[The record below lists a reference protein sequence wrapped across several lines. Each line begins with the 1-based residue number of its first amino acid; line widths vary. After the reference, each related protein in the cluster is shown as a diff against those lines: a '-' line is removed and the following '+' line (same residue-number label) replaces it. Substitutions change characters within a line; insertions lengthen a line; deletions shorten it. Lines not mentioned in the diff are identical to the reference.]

1 MRQSYKENVI
11 TISVQDDNESEV
23 AIQSPRSPIANEDL
37 KKEEHQIR
45 IEISKTGVIESMRK
59 EHEKDL
65 SLLYYD
71 FNNSKARLM
80 SKMRKMSDFMIQ
92 EEAGEAEAD

>member
-1 MRQSYKENVI
+1 M
-11 TISVQDDNESEV
+11 
-23 AIQSPRSPIANEDL
+23 A
-37 KKEEHQIR
+37 
-45 IEISKTGVIESMRK
+45 GVVESMKK

-80 SKMRKMSDFMIQ
+80 TKMRKMSDFMIQ
-92 EEAGEAEAD
+92 EEAGEAEADLELTVQ

>member
-1 MRQSYKENVI
+1 
-11 TISVQDDNESEV
+11 
-23 AIQSPRSPIANEDL
+23 
-37 KKEEHQIR
+37 
-45 IEISKTGVIESMRK
+45 MRK
-59 EHEKDL
+59 DHEKDL

-92 EEAGEAEAD
+92 EEAGEAEADQDVTAQQKVAVSNSPARSTQMSKFDIIEGVNAK